1 MIQKNKFSENEIILK
16 LKSLKINNIDC
27 LFVANDLGKI
37 GLIEGQNKKYLLNC
51 IYSNLINL
59 NPNITIVV
67 PTANLNLINSEKVFD
82 LNNTPCYRMGAFS
95 EYVRNLRG
103 AKRSFNPLWSLT
115 AIGPLAGKIVDNIS
129 NHAYDKNSSFS
140 KLFEI
145 KDSFFL
151 SIGQHPRFMLSII
164 HHFEH
169 IYKVPYRFT
178 KEFKINCLINS
189 KLSTEI
195 FKLDVLKEEFR
206 YSKRSFNKKIFEN
219 FEKKNNFYETSL
231 GKGMMYYF
239 NLKDFY
245 LTTCKLF
252 EKDVNCW
259 WK

>member
-1 MIQKNKFSENEIILK
+1 MIQKKKFSENEISTK
-16 LKSLKINNIDC
+16 FKSLKINNINC
-27 LFVANDLGKI
+27 LFIANDLGKI
-37 GLIEGQNKKYLLNC
+37 GLIEGKNKKYLLDS

-59 NPNITIVV
+59 NPKITIVV
-67 PTANLNLINSEKVFD
+67 PTANLNFINSDEVFD
-82 LNNTPCYRMGAFS
+82 LNKTPCYQMGAFS
-95 EYVRNLRG
+95 EYVRNLKG

-115 AIGPLAGKIVDNIS
+115 AIGPLADKIVDNVS
-129 NHAYDKNSSFS
+129 THAYDDNSSFA
-140 KLFEI
+140 KLFKIEN
-145 KDSFFL
+145 SYFL

-164 HHFEH
+164 HYFEH

-178 KEFKINCLINS
+178 KEFKINYVKNS
-189 KLSTEI
+189 KIITTN

-231 GKGMMYYF
+231 GNGIIYYF

-245 LTTCKLF
+245 YSTCKLF
-252 EKDVNCW
+252 EKDINCW